1 VTTEEPESTVGF
13 DPERY
18 WSDRLEQTF
27 SLEGVGWL
35 GLGESFNRWLYAVRR
50 QVFRRV
56 IRGRIDLKAAHV
68 LDIGSGTGFYVE
80 LWRELGVP
88 DVTGSDLTIVAVER
102 LRDRFPGL
110 RFEQLDISAPHVEF
124 DGAPYD
130 AISAMDVLFHIVDD
144 EGYARALQ
152 NLAAL
157 LASGGR
163 LILSEFLLHDETRR
177 GVHET
182 DRSLEQIEDLL
193 REAGLEVEMRRP
205 LFVLMNTPVDSKS
218 GLLRRTWT
226 GVNLL
231 VRRGQRWG
239 NLVGGALYPIELALT
254 WVLQEGPSTE
264 IVVCRKLDAERS

>member
-50 QVFRRV
+50 QVFRRA
-56 IRGRIDLKAAHV
+56 IRGPIDLKAARV

-80 LWRELGVP
+80 LWRELGVR
-88 DVTGSDLTIVAVER
+88 DVTGSDLTTVAVER
-102 LRDRFPGL
+102 LRDRFPGI
-110 RFEQLDISAPHVEF
+110 RFEKLDISAPHVEL
-124 DGAPYD
+124 DGPYD

-144 EGYARALQ
+144 NGYAQALQ

-157 LASGGR
+157 LGSGGR
-163 LILSEFLLHDETRR
+163 LIFSEFLLHDATRR

-193 REAGLEVEMRRP
+193 LGAGLEVELRRP
-205 LFVLMNTPVDSKS
+205 AFVLMNTPVDSKS

-239 NLVGGALYPIELALT
+239 NLVGGGLYPIELALT
-254 WVLQEGPSTE
+254 RVLREGPSTE
-264 IVVCRKLDAERS
+264 IVVCRKLDAGPT